1 MLWAVSRAP
10 LAKLEAYKVQTFVPK
25 KSTRFLD
32 PDHARIAS
40 EAFEAALR
48 SLDGK
53 ASTLSSHR
61 LRHLLAS
68 FIVERVMQ
76 DETDVVQLALEAV
89 ESLDGLEEAS
99 A

>member
-1 MLWAVSRAP
+1 MST
-10 LAKLEAYKVQTFVPK
+10 VQSFVPT

-40 EAFEAALR
+40 QAFEAALQ

-53 ASTLSSHR
+53 ANTLSSHR

-68 FIVERVMQ
+68 FIVESVMLG
-76 DETDVVQLALEAV
+76 ETDVERLALEAV
-89 ESLDGLEEAS
+89 ESLSVSSTLEVGEAS
-99 A
+99 AGLAD

>member
-1 MLWAVSRAP
+1 LGT
-10 LAKLEAYKVQTFVPK
+10 VQTLVPT

-32 PDHARIAS
+32 PDHARIAA

-48 SLDGK
+48 SVDGR
-53 ASTLSSHR
+53 AGTLSPHR

-68 FIVERVMQ
+68 FIVERVMRGQ
-76 DETDVVQLALEAV
+76 LDVNQLALEAV
-89 ESLDGLEEAS
+89 ESLDGAEEVS

>member
-1 MLWAVSRAP
+1 MEVAVGT
-10 LAKLEAYKVQTFVPK
+10 VQSFVPT

-40 EAFEAALR
+40 EAFEAALH

-53 ASTLSSHR
+53 ASTLSPHR

-68 FIVERVMQ
+68 FIVERVMHG
-76 DETDVVQLALEAV
+76 EIDVDQLALEAV
-89 ESLDGLEEAS
+89 ESLDGAEEAS

>member
-1 MLWAVSRAP
+1 MEVAVGT
-10 LAKLEAYKVQTFVPK
+10 VQTFVPT

-40 EAFEAALR
+40 EAFEAALH

-53 ASTLSSHR
+53 ASTLSPHR

-68 FIVERVMQ
+68 FIVERVMHG
-76 DETDVVQLALEAV
+76 EVDVNHLAMDAV
-89 ESLDGLEEAS
+89 ESLDGAEEVS

>member
-1 MLWAVSRAP
+1 MEVAVAS
-10 LAKLEAYKVQTFVPK
+10 VQTFVST

-40 EAFEAALR
+40 EAFEATSHA
-48 SLDGK
+48 LDGK
-53 ASTLSSHR
+53 ASTLPPHR

-68 FIVERVMQ
+68 FIVERVMHG
-76 DETDVVQLALEAV
+76 EVDVNQLALEAV
-89 ESLDGLEEAS
+89 ESLDSAEEAS